1 MKDFFKKIITAVLSY
16 EAALILKKYN
26 PKIVAVTGSV
36 GKTTTKDAVY
46 SVLSKKF
53 VVRRSEKSFNS
64 EIGIPLTILGCQ
76 NGWSNP
82 FLWIKNIFHGLSYII
97 HRENYPDW
105 LVLEVGADHPGD
117 IKSVTKWLKPDIV
130 VLTKFAKTPV
140 HIEFFKNRDEI
151 IKEKGYL
158 VEALK
163 HDGTLILNA
172 DDADSMSFKG
182 KYNHKTI
189 TYGIDGLADVQ
200 ATFSDLYYEDK
211 KLIGMQFKADYF
223 GNSVPII
230 IKNTVGDQVVYATLA
245 AATVGI
251 ACDLNLVE
259 ASQGIIDYNSPAG
272 RMKLIPGIKES
283 LIIDDTYNSSPVA
296 AFSALDTLKR
306 IKLGRN
312 GRRIAVL
319 GDMLELGK
327 HSAEEHEN
335 LGKRVGDICDM
346 LLTVGL
352 RTRATADTALSYGLE
367 DKDIFQFEKSEEAGR
382 YLQNLIKKNDVIL
395 VKGSQSMRM
404 ERCVEEIMAEPE
416 KASDLLVRQEEEWK
430 KKR

>member
-1 MKDFFKKIITAVLSY
+1 MKFFFKKLITAILSY
-16 EAALILKKYN
+16 EAALVLKKYK

-36 GKTTTKDAVY
+36 GKTTTKDAIH
-46 SVLSKKF
+46 SVLSQKYI
-53 VVRRSEKSFNS
+53 VRRSEKSFNS

-76 NGWSNP
+76 NAWNNP

-140 HIEFFKNRDEI
+140 HIEFFKNREEI

-158 VEALK
+158 VEAMK
-163 HDGTLILNA
+163 HDGTLIVNA
-172 DDADSMSFKG
+172 DDSDAMSFINKND
-182 KYNHKTI
+182 YKTI
-189 TYGIDGLADVQ
+189 TYGIESEAQVRG
-200 ATFSDLYYEDK
+200 TFSDLYYEDK

-230 IKNTVGDQVVYATLA
+230 IKNTVGDQVIYATLA
-245 AATVGI
+245 AATVGV
-251 ACDLNLVE
+251 ACDLNLVQV
-259 ASQGIIDYNSPAG
+259 SQGILVYDSPLG
-272 RMKLIPGIKES
+272 RMKLIPGIKDT

-296 AFSALDTLKR
+296 ALSAIDTLKK
-306 IKLGRN
+306 IKLGRA

-327 HSAEEHEN
+327 HSSEEHEN
-335 LGKRVGDICDM
+335 LGKRVGDVCDI
-346 LLTVGL
+346 LVTVGL
-352 RTRATADTALSYGLE
+352 RTRATAEMALSYGLE

-416 KASDLLVRQEEEWK
+416 RAGELLVRQEEEWK
-430 KKR
+430 KR

>member
-1 MKDFFKKIITAVLSY
+1 MKTFIKKIITAILSY
-16 EAALILKKYN
+16 EAALILKKYQ

-36 GKTTTKDAVY
+36 GKTTTKDAIY
-46 SVLSKKF
+46 SVLSQKF

-76 NGWSNP
+76 NAWNNP
-82 FLWIKNIFHGLSYII
+82 FLWLRNILHGLRYII
-97 HRENYPDW
+97 HKENYPDW

-117 IKSVTKWLKPDIV
+117 IKTVTKWLKPDIV

-151 IKEKGYL
+151 IKEKGHL

-172 DDADSMSFKG
+172 DDMDVMSFKD
-182 KYNHKTI
+182 KYNHKSI
-189 TYGIDGLADVQ
+189 TYSIEALADVQ
-200 ATFSDLYYEDK
+200 ATFADLYYENK

-230 IKNTVGDQVVYATLA
+230 IKNTVGDQIIYATLA
-245 AATVGI
+245 AAAVGI
-251 ACDLNLVE
+251 ACGLNLVE
-259 ASQGIIDYNSPAG
+259 TSQGILAYDSPLG

-306 IKLGRN
+306 IKPERG

-327 HSAEEHEN
+327 HSNEEHEN
-335 LGKRVGDICDM
+335 LGKRAGDVCDM

-352 RTRATADTALSYGLE
+352 RTRVTAEMALSYGLT
-367 DKDIFQFEKSEEAGR
+367 DKDIFQFEKSEDAGI
-382 YLQNLIKKNDVIL
+382 YLQNLIKKHDVIL

-404 ERCVEEIMAEPE
+404 ERCVEEIMVEPE
-416 KASDLLVRQEEEWK
+416 RASELLVRQEEEWR
-430 KKR
+430 KR